1 MAVAKR
7 RQSSAR
13 RDMRRSQWMKMVPP
27 ASSACPSCGE
37 ARLPHHACKSC
48 GWYGPEKGGRIVAP
62 PKAETSAEAPKNS

>member
-27 ASSACPSCGE
+27 ASSACPSCGSS
-37 ARLPHHACKSC
+37 RLPHHACPSC
-48 GWYGPEKGGRIVAP
+48 GWYGSAKEGRVVVP
-62 PKAETSAEAPKNS
+62 PKAEAAEAPKNS

>member
-13 RDMRRSQWMKMVPP
+13 RDMRRSQWMKMIPP
-27 ASSACPSCGE
+27 ASSACPSCGA

-48 GWYGPEKGGRIVAP
+48 GWYGPEKGGRVVVP
-62 PKAETSAEAPKNS
+62 PKAESAEAPKTS

>member
-27 ASSACPSCGE
+27 ASSPCPSCGG
-37 ARLPHHACKSC
+37 ARMPHRACASC
-48 GWYGPEKGGRIVAP
+48 GWYGPAKGGRVVAA
-62 PKAETSAEAPKNS
+62 PKTETTEAPSKNA